1 MKKVLV
7 LSLALMGFLVV
18 SAGQVSAC
26 PPKDGGHPHSFMIL
40 EHAKE
45 LGLSRKQKSQIE
57 KIQKDLSNDIK
68 ELGQKY
74 DEKVKGVLTPEQQKK
89 YEDMQPSSGCG
100 QHKMR
105 HHKGCKKDESSCP
118 MKKK

>member
-1 MKKVLV
+1 MKKVLI
-7 LSLALMGFLVV
+7 LSLALMGFLAV

-26 PPKDGGHPHSFMIL
+26 PPKDGDHPHSFMIL

-57 KIQKDLSNDIK
+57 KLQKSLMNDIK

-74 DEKVKGVLTPEQQKK
+74 DGNIKAVLSTDQQKK
-89 YEDMQPSSGCG
+89 YEDLKPSDTCG

-105 HHKGCKKDESSCP
+105 HHKGCKKDESSCS

>member
-1 MKKVLV
+1 MKKILV

-26 PPKDGGHPHSFMIL
+26 PPKDDGHPHSFMIL

-74 DEKVKGVLTPEQQKK
+74 DEKVNGVLTAEQQKK
-89 YEDMQPSSGCG
+89 YEDLQPSGTCG
-100 QHKMR
+100 QHKKG
-105 HHKGCKKDESSCP
+105 HHKGCMKDGGSCS